1 MQPKNDK
8 PQEILIDAN
17 VLLRIIL
24 KDDPKQLTQIT
35 DLLEQAELSKVN
47 LYCKTISIF
56 EIIFVLS
63 GKVYELEKVEIVK
76 IIQTLLTISVISFEK
91 IEILIEALNIYLE
104 HNISLPDSFLIA
116 TCNLEN
122 LDFYSFDQKA
132 NKVYK
137 KLALK

>member
-1 MQPKNDK
+1 
-8 PQEILIDAN
+8 
-17 VLLRIIL
+17 
-24 KDDPKQLTQIT
+24 
-35 DLLEQAELSKVN
+35 
-47 LYCKTISIF
+47 
-56 EIIFVLS
+56 
-63 GKVYELEKVEIVK
+63 
-76 IIQTLLTISVISFEK
+76 VISFEK